1 MPSLGLAMIVK
12 NAAETLR
19 NCIRSVGG
27 LADQIVVADTGSS
40 DGTPRLARE
49 LGAEVFD
56 FPWRDDFA
64 QARNA
69 ALNALKTD
77 WVLVMDDDEEL
88 DLQARNKIPQLLG
101 NANAGGYSVT
111 LRNYLP
117 LRFSIGGH
125 APSVKPMVA
134 TIPRAEQARSYAD
147 FSLYRLFRR
156 HAEIYYVGRVHEIVE
171 PSIRALGMELA
182 SADVVIHHF
191 GHLCS
196 PQELLVKDEFYRKLG
211 RLKIEDFPNDAQ
223 SWTEIGQLEY
233 ERLQNY
239 SAGIACFKRALAL
252 PGHSNVPYLSLANL
266 YVDIQA
272 DARALELLSRVSMKG
287 RSAGAK
293 EHIRGDALYNL
304 GDLKEARAAYTRAL
318 RVLSDDARISSK
330 LGLTEVRLGLKK
342 SGLARL
348 ICASHANPEIF
359 EMHDRLIKAYLLM
372 NMMPEA
378 AEEAGRLA
386 TEFPNPLT
394 ISRAASIHAHMSQW
408 KHAEEII
415 LRGLQLFPE
424 NQELLQAQA
433 EVERGNARIA
443 QQITPA
449 PHLAHVRSSAL

>member
-1 MPSLGLAMIVK
+1 
-12 NAAETLR
+12 
-19 NCIRSVGG
+19 
-27 LADQIVVADTGSS
+27 
-40 DGTPRLARE
+40 LARD
-49 LGAEVFD
+49 LGAKVFD
-56 FPWRDDFA
+56 FPWQDDFA

-69 ALNALKTD
+69 ALKALKTD
-77 WVLVMDDDEEL
+77 WVLIMDDDEEL
-88 DLQARNKIPQLLG
+88 DHQARNKIPPLLG
-101 NANAGGYSVT
+101 NANAGGYSVI

-134 TIPRAEQARSYAD
+134 TIPRAEQARAYAD

-156 HAEIYYVGRVHEIVE
+156 HAEIYYVGRVHEMVE

-182 SADVVIHHF
+182 SADFVIHHF

-196 PQELLVKDEFYRKLG
+196 PQELLAKDEFYRKLG
-211 RLKIEDFPNDAQ
+211 RLKIEDLPNDAQ

-266 YVDIQA
+266 YVDIHA

-287 RSAGAK
+287 RAAGAK

-304 GDLKEARAAYTRAL
+304 GELKEARTAYTRAL
-318 RVLSDDARISSK
+318 HVLPDDARISSK

-348 ICASHANPEIF
+348 MRASQENLEIF
-359 EMHDRLIKAYLLM
+359 EMHDRLIKAYLLI

-378 AEEAGRLA
+378 AEAAEHLA
-386 TEFPNPLT
+386 MEFPNPAT
-394 ISRAASIHAHMSQW
+394 ISRAASIRAHMSQW
-408 KHAEEII
+408 KDAEEII
-415 LRGLQLFPE
+415 LCGLQQFPE
-424 NQELLQAQA
+424 DKELLQTRA
-433 EVERGNARIA
+433 EIERETSR
-443 QQITPA
+443 
-449 PHLAHVRSSAL
+449 ALPYR